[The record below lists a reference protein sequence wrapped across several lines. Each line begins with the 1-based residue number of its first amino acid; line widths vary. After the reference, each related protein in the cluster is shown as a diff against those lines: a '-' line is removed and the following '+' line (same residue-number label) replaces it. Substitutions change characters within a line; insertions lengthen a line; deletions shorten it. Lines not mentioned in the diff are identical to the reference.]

1 MSPKAQPL
9 IRQRLDWVMFLFGFQ
24 NCTRVAS
31 PRYRVWDDA
40 VACQAA
46 RNAMKVF
53 GPGSSIHRGKLGG
66 FSHAS
71 RAFAEQSLSRVNSD
85 RREALFMRIHGLL
98 LLCGLCAAFDA
109 SAADNADV
117 TGRWELT
124 TTSPGGSYVAG
135 FDLAVDQDKYE
146 GKSGPLIPDWDSFFY
161 KGGSEIGDLTVR
173 NDGGTLKGSGTI
185 HGIAVNVRGQR
196 PLKRPPD
203 APTVHDFEPK
213 TFWSTF
219 SGATPP
225 ALHVFPG
232 DTIRTKTVDAYG
244 RDEHDVPRAL
254 PAANPQTG
262 PFYIEGAMP
271 GDTLAVHLTKI
282 RPSRN
287 SATQYREAIDPS
299 MLKPGQPQQKVSN
312 WSHTWTLDRE
322 KGIATPDNP
331 SDKLKNFSVKLEP
344 MLGCVSVAPFWN
356 QAIGTSD
363 LGSWGGNPDHNQI
376 REGTTLY
383 LPVYQAGALLTVG
396 DGHARQGD
404 GEITGQGLETSM
416 DVEFTVDVVHGD
428 FLNQV
433 WAENNDY
440 IMVSG
445 IEGSLTMAMQSATS
459 GLSKWLA
466 IPYGLN
472 AAEIATVL
480 ANTVRY
486 DIAEAGDPHI
496 HVVAK
501 IDKDVLRQ
509 IRAP

>member
-1 MSPKAQPL
+1 
-9 IRQRLDWVMFLFGFQ
+9 
-24 NCTRVAS
+24 
-31 PRYRVWDDA
+31 
-40 VACQAA
+40 
-46 RNAMKVF
+46 
-53 GPGSSIHRGKLGG
+53 
-66 FSHAS
+66 
-71 RAFAEQSLSRVNSD
+71 
-85 RREALFMRIHGLL
+85 MRIHGLL

-161 KGGSEIGDLTVR
+161 KGTREKNGVHLKVTYEGGSEIGDLTVR

-363 LGSWGGNPDHNQI
+363 LGSWGGNLDYNQI

-433 WAENNDY
+433 WAENKDY

-445 IEGSLTMAMQSATS
+445 IEGSLTTAMQSATS
-459 GLSKWLA
+459 GLSRWLA
-466 IPYGLN
+466 IHYGLN